1 MLPGLGEYLGSI
13 KFVDPLVFNAI
24 GQPKPWTILF
34 SAKPFSFLG
43 PFSRIW
49 CLKAAERTSMY
60 INFDWEP
67 EAFKYIITN
76 DPNATP
82 NLAIKLNTSRYNH
95 IALEYVDNKL
105 TIWINGK
112 SRKMH
117 NVDLGDIISMT
128 LELGEIGIF
137 SVYSRDLSK
146 FEIAEHC
153 VEYHVKNFTEDEVL
167 I

>member
-1 MLPGLGEYLGSI
+1 
-13 KFVDPLVFNAI
+13 
-24 GQPKPWTILF
+24 
-34 SAKPFSFLG
+34 
-43 PFSRIW
+43 
-49 CLKAAERTSMY
+49 MY

-76 DPNATP
+76 DSNATP
-82 NLAIKLNTSRYNH
+82 NLAIKLNTSRFNH

-128 LELGEIGIF
+128 ARI
-137 SVYSRDLSK
+137 
-146 FEIAEHC
+146 
-153 VEYHVKNFTEDEVL
+153 
-167 I
+167 